1 MKKYNWG
8 IIGNGWIAHDMADAL
23 NAVNSE
29 IYAAAGVNETTL
41 KDFAQEKYVQHVY
54 TDPDK
59 MIADPNVDI
68 VYIATPHTFHY
79 DYIKKALN
87 ANKHVFCEKAI
98 TVNARQFDEVEKMAK
113 EKGLILTE
121 GFTLY
126 HMPIYKKVTDLI
138 KSGKL
143 GKIKMIQVNF
153 GSLKD
158 YDPKNRFFNK
168 DLADGALF
176 DIGGYAT
183 AFARTFLDEYPESI
197 LTTVKFFETGVDE
210 QSGIIMKN
218 TKDQM
223 VVMSLSMRAKQPKRG
238 VVSGTKG
245 YVEINQYPRATEADI
260 TYTASAHEEKH
271 EKITAVDGNKALEYE
286 VADMQRYIE
295 QGYDD
300 GQLQMSHDIAHIL
313 TSVRTSWGMKYPFD
327 DEK

>member
-8 IIGNGWIAHDMADAL
+8 MIGTGWIAHEMADAL
-23 NAVNSE
+23 NAVNGE
-29 IYAAAGVNETTL
+29 VYAVADVNEEML
-41 KDFAQEKYVQHVY
+41 EKFAKEKHI
-54 TDPDK
+54 THTFTNPDE
-59 MIADPNVDI
+59 MIADPNIDI
-68 VYIATPHTFHY
+68 IYIATPHTFHY
-79 DYIKKALN
+79 EYIKKALN
-87 ANKHVFCEKAI
+87 ANKHVFAEKAMS
-98 TVNARQFDEVEKMAK
+98 VNARQFDEVEKLAK

-126 HMPIYKKVTDLI
+126 HMPIYQKVLNLI

-168 DLADGALF
+168 DLAGGALL

-183 AFARTFLDEYPESI
+183 AFARTFLDEAPESI
-197 LTTVKFFETGVDE
+197 LTTVKLFETGVDE
-210 QSGIIMKN
+210 QSGIILKN
-218 TKDQM
+218 TQDQM
-223 VVMSLSMRAKQPKRG
+223 VVMALSMRAKQPKRG

-245 YVEINQYPRATEADI
+245 YVEINQYPRATTAKI
-260 TYTASAHEEKH
+260 TYTASAHEETH
-271 EKITAVDGNKALEYE
+271 ETMTAGNSDDALKYE
-286 VADMQRYIE
+286 VQDMQRYIE
-295 QGYDD
+295 QGHDD

-327 DEK
+327 

>member
-8 IIGNGWIAHDMADAL
+8 MIGTGWIAHEMADAL
-23 NAVNSE
+23 NAVNGE
-29 IYAAAGVNETTL
+29 VYAVADVNEEML
-41 KDFAQEKYVQHVY
+41 EKFAKEKHI
-54 TDPDK
+54 THTFTNPDE
-59 MIADPNVDI
+59 MIADPNIDI
-68 VYIATPHTFHY
+68 IYIATPHTFHY
-79 DYIKKALN
+79 EYIKKALN
-87 ANKHVFCEKAI
+87 ANKHVFAEKAM
-98 TVNARQFDEVEKMAK
+98 TVNARQFDEVEKLAK

-126 HMPIYKKVTDLI
+126 HMPIYQKVLNLI

-168 DLADGALF
+168 DLAGGALL

-183 AFARTFLDEYPESI
+183 AFARTFLDEAPESI

-210 QSGIIMKN
+210 QSGIILKN
-218 TKDQM
+218 TQDQM
-223 VVMSLSMRAKQPKRG
+223 VVMALSMRAKQPKRG

-245 YVEINQYPRATEADI
+245 YVEINQYPRATTAKI
-260 TYTASAHEEKH
+260 TYTASAHEETH
-271 EKITAVDGNKALEYE
+271 ETMTAGNSDDALKYE
-286 VADMQRYIE
+286 VQDMQRYIE
-295 QGYDD
+295 QGHDD

-327 DEK
+327 

>member
-1 MKKYNWG
+1 M
-8 IIGNGWIAHDMADAL
+8 IGTGWIAHEMADAL
-23 NAVNSE
+23 NAVNGE
-29 IYAAAGVNETTL
+29 VYAVADVNEEML
-41 KDFAQEKYVQHVY
+41 EKFAKEKHI
-54 TDPDK
+54 THTFTNPDE
-59 MIADPNVDI
+59 MIADPNIDI
-68 VYIATPHTFHY
+68 IYIATPHTFHY
-79 DYIKKALN
+79 EYIKKALN
-87 ANKHVFCEKAI
+87 ANKHVFAEKAM
-98 TVNARQFDEVEKMAK
+98 TVNARQFDEVEKLAK

-126 HMPIYKKVTDLI
+126 HMPIYQKVLNLI

-168 DLADGALF
+168 DLAGGALL

-183 AFARTFLDEYPESI
+183 AFARTFLDEAPESI

-210 QSGIIMKN
+210 QSGIILKN
-218 TKDQM
+218 TQDQM
-223 VVMSLSMRAKQPKRG
+223 VVMALSMRAKQPKRG

-245 YVEINQYPRATEADI
+245 YVEINQYPRATTAKI
-260 TYTASAHEEKH
+260 TYTASAHEETH
-271 EKITAVDGNKALEYE
+271 ETMTAGNSDDALKYE
-286 VADMQRYIE
+286 VQDMQRYIE
-295 QGYDD
+295 QGHDD

-327 DEK
+327 

>member
-1 MKKYNWG
+1 
-8 IIGNGWIAHDMADAL
+8 MADAL
-23 NAVNSE
+23 NAVNGQV
-29 IYAAAGVNETTL
+29 YAVADVNEEML
-41 KDFAQEKYVQHVY
+41 KKFASEKHIKKTYSN
-54 TDPDK
+54 PDDL
-59 MIADPNVDI
+59 IADPNVDI

-98 TVNARQFDEVEKMAK
+98 TVNARQFDEVEKLAQ

-126 HMPIYKKVTDLI
+126 HMPIYQKVLNLI
-138 KSGKL
+138 KDSKL
-143 GKIKMIQVNF
+143 GQIKMIQVNF

-168 DLADGALF
+168 DLAGGALL

-183 AFARTFLDEYPESI
+183 AFARTFLDEAPESI
-197 LTTVKFFETGVDE
+197 LTSVKFFETGVDE
-210 QSGIIMKN
+210 QSGIIMNN

-223 VVMSLSMRAKQPKRG
+223 VVMALSMRAKQPKRG

-271 EKITAVDGNKALEYE
+271 EKISAGDSDKALQYE
-286 VADMQRYIE
+286 VADMQRYID
-295 QGYDD
+295 QGHDD

-313 TSVRTSWGMKYPFD
+313 TSVRTHGG
-327 DEK
+327 

>member
-8 IIGNGWIAHDMADAL
+8 MIGTGWIAHEMADAL
-23 NAVNSE
+23 NAVNGE
-29 IYAAAGVNETTL
+29 VYAVADVNEEML
-41 KDFAQEKYVQHVY
+41 EKFAKEKHI
-54 TDPDK
+54 THTFTNPDE
-59 MIADPNVDI
+59 MIADPNIDI
-68 VYIATPHTFHY
+68 IYIATPHTFHY
-79 DYIKKALN
+79 EYIKKALN
-87 ANKHVFCEKAI
+87 ANKHVFAEKAM
-98 TVNARQFDEVEKMAK
+98 TVNARQFDEVEKLAK

-126 HMPIYKKVTDLI
+126 HMPIYQKVLNLI

-168 DLADGALF
+168 DLAGGALL

-183 AFARTFLDEYPESI
+183 AFARTFLDEAPESI

-210 QSGIIMKN
+210 QSGIILKN
-218 TKDQM
+218 TQDQM
-223 VVMSLSMRAKQPKRG
+223 VVMALSMRAKQPKRG

-245 YVEINQYPRATEADI
+245 YVEINQYPRATTAKI
-260 TYTASAHEEKH
+260 TYTASAHEETH
-271 EKITAVDGNKALEYE
+271 ETMTAGSSDDALKYE
-286 VADMQRYIE
+286 VQDMQRYIE
-295 QGYDD
+295 QGHDD
-300 GQLQMSHDIAHIL
+300 GQLQISHDIAHIL

-327 DEK
+327 

>member
-1 MKKYNWG
+1 MGHDWNWLDSS
-8 IIGNGWIAHDMADAL
+8 HEMADAL
-23 NAVNSE
+23 NAVNGQV
-29 IYAAAGVNETTL
+29 YAVADVNEEML
-41 KDFAQEKYVQHVY
+41 KKFASEKHTKKTYSN
-54 TDPDK
+54 PDDL
-59 MIADPNVDI
+59 IADPNVDI

-98 TVNARQFDEVEKMAK
+98 TVNARQFDEVEKLAQ

-126 HMPIYKKVTDLI
+126 HMPIYQKVLNLI
-138 KSGKL
+138 KDSKL
-143 GKIKMIQVNF
+143 GQIKMIQVNF

-168 DLADGALF
+168 DLAGGALL

-183 AFARTFLDEYPESI
+183 AFARTFLDEAPESI
-197 LTTVKFFETGVDE
+197 LTSVKFFETGVDE
-210 QSGIIMKN
+210 QSGIIMNN

-223 VVMSLSMRAKQPKRG
+223 VVMALSMQAKQPKRG

-271 EKITAVDGNKALEYE
+271 EKISAGDSDKALQYD
-286 VADMQRYIE
+286 VADMQRYID
-295 QGYDD
+295 QGHDD

-313 TSVRTSWGMKYPFD
+313 TSVRTTWGMKYPFD
-327 DEK
+327 DAK

>member
-8 IIGNGWIAHDMADAL
+8 MIGTGWIAHEMADAL
-23 NAVNSE
+23 NAVNGE
-29 IYAAAGVNETTL
+29 VYAVADVNEEML
-41 KDFAQEKYVQHVY
+41 EKFAKEKHI
-54 TDPDK
+54 THTFTNPDE
-59 MIADPNVDI
+59 MIADPNIDI
-68 VYIATPHTFHY
+68 IYIATPHTFHY
-79 DYIKKALN
+79 EYIKKALN
-87 ANKHVFCEKAI
+87 ANKHVFAEKAM
-98 TVNARQFDEVEKMAK
+98 TVNARQFDEVEKLAK

-126 HMPIYKKVTDLI
+126 HMPIYQKVLNLI

-168 DLADGALF
+168 DLAGGALL

-183 AFARTFLDEYPESI
+183 AFARTFLDEAPESI

-210 QSGIIMKN
+210 QSGIILKN
-218 TKDQM
+218 TQDQM
-223 VVMSLSMRAKQPKRG
+223 VVMALSMRAKQPKRG

-245 YVEINQYPRATEADI
+245 YVEINQYPRATTAKI
-260 TYTASAHEEKH
+260 TYTASAHEETH
-271 EKITAVDGNKALEYE
+271 ETMTAGSSDDALKYE
-286 VADMQRYIE
+286 VQDMQRYIE
-295 QGYDD
+295 QGHDD

-327 DEK
+327 